1 MADISPET
9 AAKIHDLE
17 ARYEE
22 NRGRYFV
29 ALASALREAGEVG
42 RAEELLR
49 SGLRHY
55 PGSLS
60 AHIVL
65 GRCLADRGAT
75 EEATHEF
82 RYVLSVD
89 PQNLIAL
96 RTLGEMSASAGR
108 ADEAA
113 RWYRELLAVDPM
125 NKEAQSALD
134 GLASAPRAAAPGAAF
149 GAPAPDEPA
158 QPEYGMVE
166 LSPEPAPAPAESD
179 FGMVEPAGLDFEI
192 TPSPADDDPFSIVAE
207 PAATR
212 PDDFA
217 APSPAEFGL
226 VELDAPVASSGGDVP
241 LEPVA
246 AVDDG
251 PSDFGAWG
259 EISLDEAPEPAA
271 HEEDTERP
279 GEYDAFSFGDL
290 PPSADDAPPA
300 GEATVPFGG
309 DGDSD
314 DEVEV
319 VTETMAELY
328 ARQGFHD
335 RAADVYRELIRRR
348 GEEPG
353 LVARLAEAERRARGQ
368 DEPAADPADAWRALA
383 DAPYAGEDVVTGDS
397 EALPLLETGLPGL
410 GLPMDPDFPSYE
422 PEPPV
427 QLGEPVSFGEPLEVA
442 SATGPVDAAFGVG
455 TDAEVL
461 PPATPMPTGDA
472 FADSFAHG
480 FVGAPATG
488 ELTSEVPPA
497 ATPWVEATPSEDAPP
512 FVDEAP
518 FAEPAPELVSGIAEQ
533 PYGSDTIGGSH
544 ADDPLPIAGTVA
556 PPSAAAPEMPS
567 GDFGIDMADVPPV
580 DVPAEDVTATADEA
594 SPVELPAAV
603 AEPAS
608 PPVASAPAPTTISG
622 YLSSLLAWR
631 PGMPTG
637 APVAEAA
644 PAPVV
649 ADAFSIDAD
658 APVDFGGSDADSFT
672 VDSDASID
680 ADASMEAGASGD
692 PVGSVEA
699 ADVALDLADETV
711 PVAGFEP
718 SFDSFD
724 DTPAVEVPSS
734 TEMPAAEFDIA
745 DVTPEVADAG
755 SLTPA
760 DEAAT
765 DELLAGEEDLPWIN
779 TAEPAPSAPAAED
792 ASPWDTPWDAPAAET
807 EPLGIDAF
815 AMDEPADADVPTLDD
830 VVAPAGDEAMYPWE
844 FAASPAPA
852 DEAPTPAPVDEAPAA
867 GGFSFEDFFAAPP
880 EPAPAPVAPTPA
892 PAPLPEPLPMPEP
905 APTPPAAAAPGTPAG
920 GAAADDEEDLES
932 FQAWLQ
938 SLKR

>member
-1 MADISPET
+1 MADITPET

-65 GRCLADRGAT
+65 GRCLADRGAV

-108 ADEAA
+108 TDEAA

-125 NKEAQSALD
+125 NKEAKDALD
-134 GLASAPRAAAPGAAF
+134 GLASAPQAAAPGAAF

-158 QPEYGMVE
+158 QPEFGMVE
-166 LSPEPAPAPAESD
+166 LSPESPPAPADTD
-179 FGMVEPAGLDFEI
+179 FGMVEPVGLDFEI
-192 TPSPADDDPFSIVAE
+192 TPSRGDEDPFSIVAE

-212 PDDFA
+212 HDDFA

-226 VELDAPVASSGGDVP
+226 VELDEPVAPSGSAAPV
-241 LEPVA
+241 EPVA
-246 AVDDG
+246 AADDE

-259 EISLDEAPEPAA
+259 EISLDATPEPAA
-271 HEEDTERP
+271 AEEDALRP
-279 GEYDAFSFGDL
+279 GDYDAFSFGDL
-290 PPSADDAPPA
+290 PPGAVDAPSLVEGTAPFGDDAA
-300 GEATVPFGG
+300 
-309 DGDSD
+309 D

-353 LVARLAEAERRARGQ
+353 LVARLAEAERRARGEEEPASDVADARQ
-368 DEPAADPADAWRALA
+368 TPADEPDAVEGVGAGDAD
-383 DAPYAGEDVVTGDS
+383 
-397 EALPLLETGLPGL
+397 ALPLLETGLPGL
-410 GLPMDPDFPSYE
+410 GLPVDPEFPSFE

-427 QLGEPVSFGEPLEVA
+427 QLGEPVSFGEPLELASVA
-442 SATGPVDAAFGVG
+442 GPGDAAFAGG
-455 TDAEVL
+455 LDEVAL
-461 PPATPMPTGDA
+461 PSAAPAPTGDA

-480 FVGAPATG
+480 FAGEPVTG
-488 ELTSEVPPA
+488 ELTSEFAPA
-497 ATPWVEATPSEDAPP
+497 STAWIEATPSEDAHLA
-512 FVDEAP
+512 VDDAP
-518 FAEPAPELVSGIAEQ
+518 ADEPAPELVSGIVEQ
-533 PYGSDTIGGSH
+533 PYGWDSIGGSH

-567 GDFGIDMADVPPV
+567 GGFDIDAGDLPPV
-580 DVPAEDVTATADEA
+580 DAPAEDVTATVEDAE
-594 SPVELPAAV
+594 PVNIPAAAAV
-603 AEPAS
+603 A
-608 PPVASAPAPTTISG
+608 PPPAPTTISG

-631 PGMPTG
+631 PGMPT
-637 APVAEAA
+637 AA
-644 PAPVV
+644 PADV
-649 ADAFSIDAD
+649 ALVAET
-658 APVDFGGSDADSFT
+658 APSDT
-672 VDSDASID
+672 VATTSSVD
-680 ADASMEAGASGD
+680 ADASVD
-692 PVGSVEA
+692 V
-699 ADVALDLADETV
+699 ADVALDY
-711 PVAGFEP
+711 AGATAP
-718 SFDSFD
+718 MAVSDSFED
-724 DTPAVEVPSS
+724 ALAADLPSS
-734 TEMPAAEFDIA
+734 AETPVVEFDIGDGA
-745 DVTPEVADAG
+745 DVADTG

-760 DEAAT
+760 DEAAA

-779 TAEPAPSAPAAED
+779 TAEAAAPVAEQPSPWETPWEAPAE
-792 ASPWDTPWDAPAAET
+792 AA

-815 AMDEPADADVPTLDD
+815 AMDEPADADVSPLGD
-830 VVAPAGDEAMYPWE
+830 VAAAAGDEAMYPWE

-852 DEAPTPAPVDEAPAA
+852 DESPVPAPVDEVPAA

-880 EPAPAPVAPTPA
+880 EPAAVPAPVTTAPA
-892 PAPLPEPLPMPEP
+892 PAPPPEPLPIPEPAP
-905 APTPPAAAAPGTPAG
+905 APTPPAAAATGTPAG